1 MSAFGGIADIDRASR
16 NFALR
21 EVASALAETRKFQKL
36 LSYAPPHAV
45 TYAKA
50 ALLAS
55 GTGGLSKAFF
65 VSSVTPGMPA
75 KNSSK
80 TSTTKLDRRRFV
92 AAAALAGATG
102 AAGAVKPGQ
111 TATAHDGITRPEA

>member
-1 MSAFGGIADIDRASR
+1 MSASGTKRRSRPTSSMSAFGGIADIDRASR

-65 VSSVTPGMPA
+65 VSSVTPLGRPECPPRIQA
-75 KNSSK
+75 RLQLRN
-80 TSTTKLDRRRFV
+80 LI
-92 AAAALAGATG
+92 
-102 AAGAVKPGQ
+102 AAGSSP
-111 TATAHDGITRPEA
+111 PP